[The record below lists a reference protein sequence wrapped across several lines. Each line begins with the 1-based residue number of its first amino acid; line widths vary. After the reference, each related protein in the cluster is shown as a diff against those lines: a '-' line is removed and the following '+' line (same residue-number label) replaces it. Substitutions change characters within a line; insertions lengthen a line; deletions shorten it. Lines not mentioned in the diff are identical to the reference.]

1 MKILIFI
8 LFPTI
13 AFAQYQNKTDIF
25 DAVRNGDLQSVKNQI
40 AANPDLANSIDSNNH
55 TLLIIAAYYGQKS
68 IVDYILPL
76 TNKINHKSANGTA
89 LAAAVVKNH
98 SNIINTLLDYRADVN
113 ITDDNGVSPLMYA
126 IMFRNIPIITLL
138 IRYNAD
144 LHLVDQSGKTT
155 FEYALSTENQD
166 IINLLKN

>member
-1 MKILIFI
+1 MKVFIFI
-8 LFPTI
+8 LFPI
-13 AFAQYQNKTDIF
+13 VALAQYQSKTDIF
-25 DAVRNGDLQSVKNQI
+25 DAVRKGDLQGVKNQI
-40 AANPDLANSIDSNNH
+40 SVNPDLANGIDSNNH
-55 TLLIIAAYYGQKS
+55 SLLILAAYYGQES

-98 SNIINTLLDYRADVN
+98 LNIINTLLSQKADVN

-126 IMFRNIPIITLL
+126 IMFRNIPIIKLL
-138 IRYNAD
+138 IQHNAD
-144 LHLVDQSGKTT
+144 PHLVDQSGKTS

-166 IINLLKN
+166 IINLIKN